1 MQKRAVETRNKILA
15 AAVELFAAG
24 GMKGTGVDLIAASAG
39 VNKQRI
45 YAYFGSK
52 EKLFIAALTSVF
64 KAAEPFSLSML
75 EEAEKH
81 PEKLTSILL
90 ENFLKLHESNPCF
103 WRLLA
108 WANLE
113 NAGLLENLSRV
124 RSAENNGIRKI
135 FIRAQKEGFIKDV
148 AFEHYLFSLLAV
160 SWFLKSNALTL
171 RSTLDFDP
179 CSEEFSS
186 GLFAALNGVF
196 SR

>member
-1 MQKRAVETRNKILA
+1 MQKRAVETRNKILS

-24 GMKGTGVDLIAASAG
+24 GMKGTSVDLIAASAG
-39 VNKQRI
+39 INKQRI

-81 PEKLTSILL
+81 PENLTAVLL
-90 ENFLKLHESNPCF
+90 ESFYKLHEKTPCF

-113 NAGLLENLSRV
+113 NAALLENLSAV
-124 RSAENNGIRKI
+124 RSAENDGIRKV
-135 FIRAQKEGFIKDV
+135 FLRAQKAGYIKDIP
-148 AFEHYLFSLLAV
+148 FEHYLFSLLAV

-171 RSTLDFDP
+171 HSTLDFDP
-179 CSEEFSS
+179 CAEDFSA
-186 GLFAALNGVF
+186 GLFSTLNGVF
-196 SR
+196 KR

>member
-1 MQKRAVETRNKILA
+1 MQKRAIETRNKILS

-24 GMKGTGVDLIAASAG
+24 GMNGTSVDLIAATAG

-81 PEKLTSILL
+81 PENLTAVLL
-90 ENFLKLHESNPCF
+90 ENFYKLHEKTPCF

-113 NAGLLENLSRV
+113 NAALLENLSAV
-124 RSAENNGIRKI
+124 RSAENDGIRRI
-135 FIRAQKEGFIKDV
+135 FLCAQKAGFIKDIP
-148 AFEHYLFSLLAV
+148 FEHYLFSLLAV
-160 SWFLKSNALTL
+160 SWFFKSNALTL
-171 RSTLDFDP
+171 HSTLDFDP
-179 CSEEFSS
+179 CTEDFSA
-186 GLFAALNGVF
+186 GLFSTLNGVF
-196 SR
+196 KR